1 MSNSRQGVARML
13 ATRSLTTARRH
24 AQAAQQGSTGSYSP
38 LGPRLDKVLLVLA
51 AALVLL
57 AAGSALADTETA
69 WRHLL
74 RGEMDLAAETATA
87 DNPRDVYI
95 LALADTSTA
104 FTGPAAD
111 LAAGARLAETDPAL
125 AITHFQ
131 TARNAYTADRDDAG
145 RLVATER
152 LCALWIETHD
162 YAAALDNL
170 PATLELAE
178 LLGHPLATAQAHL
191 NLGRVLVRSR
201 QLDEAKTHLD
211 EALGAA
217 VAQEIPAW
225 EANAHLALS
234 IISRVHMDLDT
245 SLFHREAA
253 LDAYTRADD
262 PQGQARCL
270 HYIGTIHIFKGNL
283 TYASTLLHR
292 GEALAREI
300 GFDEALSGCLGDLGG
315 IAYLIGDY
323 DDALARYAEAV
334 RLAGDPRRR
343 GWYLLNSGSIL
354 GYQGR
359 HEEALAVYAD
369 AHEAMIAANDRRSEA
384 TILQMKGQS
393 LCELK
398 RYDEGLVMLD
408 EAIAFAREWELP
420 LDETYALHFKGHALL
435 DLGRLDEAAA
445 ALSAAG
451 DIAEATGYFDITE
464 SALLGRAKVARG
476 QGRLDEAL
484 TYLEEAVDIVNTV
497 RRRSGGSA
505 GLQSGYFSQ
514 VGRSFDEMVSV
525 LGEMHAA
532 DPGQGHDRRA
542 YDTAQM
548 AKARSLLDLL
558 AEAEVDLRVRAGGEY
573 QARETEI
580 LSGIAALQSGL
591 ADASADSAATME
603 AEIAGLESR
612 LDLLEAELREAD
624 PRYAELRY
632 PRPCTLTQ
640 TQQDVLHE
648 GELLLEYQLGLE
660 DSHLFAVTRDGF
672 RMIDLPARAVIE
684 DQVRALLPMLRD
696 YNVTGAAAAYYEP
709 TARALARLLL
719 DPVDGE
725 LADAKRLT
733 IVPDGALHYLPF
745 AALPVR
751 DGGGATYASLPFLAL
766 DTDVSYAP
774 SVSAL
779 QRLRDPAHAPA
790 PATGLQVVA
799 DPVQAA
805 AGETSVFAQVA
816 GAAGLRPVPYVDEE
830 IATLTGLGFEP
841 TVLYRGA
848 EASTE
853 ALAHS
858 PASLSCRYL
867 HFAAH
872 GLFNEQSP
880 AFSGLALSPNAATG
894 DDGFLG
900 VSEIFALDL
909 DCEQVTL
916 SACSSALGEQ
926 IDGEGLVGLT
936 RAFMYAGARGVVA
949 ALWDVPGRGAAV
961 FMADYYGRL
970 ADGEVSVVALSGAK
984 RAMIRDGNSEGLD
997 LAHPAMW
1004 ASFVLSGGTD

>member
-1 MSNSRQGVARML
+1 MNTV
-13 ATRSLTTARRH
+13 RSLTTARRR
-24 AQAAQQGSTGSYSP
+24 AQAARWGSTGSYSP

-51 AALVLL
+51 IGTVLL
-57 AAGSALADTETA
+57 AAGSALADTETT

-74 RGEMDLAAETATA
+74 RGETELAAEATISA
-87 DNPRDVYI
+87 NPRGVYV
-95 LALADTSTA
+95 LALTDTNAA
-104 FTGPAAD
+104 FAGPAAD

-125 AITHFQ
+125 AIEHFKAAREAYA
-131 TARNAYTADRDDAG
+131 TAGDDQG
-145 RLVATER
+145 RLLATER

-162 YAAALDNL
+162 YAAALESL
-170 PATLELAE
+170 PMTLELAKT
-178 LLGHPLATAQAHL
+178 LGYPLAAAQAHL

-201 QLDEAKTHLD
+201 RLDEAKMHLD

-217 VAQEIPAW
+217 VAQDIPAW

-262 PQGQARCL
+262 PKGQARCL

-369 AHEAMIAANDRRSEA
+369 AHEAMIAASDRRSEA

-408 EAIAFAREWELP
+408 DAIAFAREWELP

-451 DIAEATGYFDITE
+451 DIAEATGYFDISE

-476 QGRLDEAL
+476 QGRLEEAL
-484 TYLEEAVDIVNTV
+484 SYLEEAVDIVNTV

-514 VGRSFDEMVSV
+514 VGRSFDEMISV
-525 LGEMHAA
+525 LGELHAA
-532 DPGQGHDRRA
+532 DPARGHDRRA

-573 QARETEI
+573 QEREAEI
-580 LSGIAALQSGL
+580 LSGIAALQSAL
-591 ADASADSAATME
+591 PDAPADSAATMA

-612 LDLLEAELREAD
+612 LDLLETELREAD

-632 PRPCTLTQ
+632 PRPCTLTRAQ
-640 TQQDVLHE
+640 REVLHE
-648 GELLLEYQLGLE
+648 SELLLEYQLGLE

-684 DQVRALLPMLRD
+684 EQVRALLPMLRD

-719 DPVDGE
+719 DPVAGE
-725 LADAKRLT
+725 LAGATRLT

-745 AALPVR
+745 EALPVR
-751 DGGGATYASLPFLAL
+751 DGGGAMYASLPFLAL

-790 PATGLQVVA
+790 PVTGLQIVA

-805 AGETSVFAQVA
+805 PDETSVFAQVA

-830 IATLTGLGFEP
+830 ITTLTGLGFEP
-841 TVLYRGA
+841 TVLHRGA
-848 EASTE
+848 EATTA

-858 PASLSCRYL
+858 PVSAGYRYL

-880 AFSGLALSPNAATG
+880 AFSGLVLSPDPETG
-894 DDGFLG
+894 DDGFLS

-949 ALWDVPGRGAAV
+949 SLWDIPGRGAAV
-961 FMADYYGRL
+961 FMADYYERL
-970 ADGEVSVVALSGAK
+970 ADGEASVSALSGAK
-984 RAMIRDGNSEGLD
+984 RAMIRSGSTDELD
-997 LAHPAMW
+997 MAHPAMW
-1004 ASFVLSGGTD
+1004 SAFVLSGGVD